1 MKKSYFLG
9 LAMLLG
15 VTGEGYAQ
23 KIITD
28 FSGLQAAKSALDA
41 SVRANEEINAAEAE
55 LQSLRLQYSAIPA
68 TKNENVRYGYDEKDA
83 IKAFYDAT
91 RSGYTGEI
99 KELYYKLEKDGT
111 LYIRTAAYDGFS
123 KVSSATDGDL
133 SYKKLW
139 ANSVLEGLEDGAV
152 YMVVAFYSK
161 GETETSYGVDS
172 ESGISTTAAL
182 LRKLN
187 TLQSQMPAGT
197 EIQAV
202 PNTEALAAKQKE
214 IDEQQKIVDDYKA
227 KISAAAEYKNIVLGS
242 NVTIEASS
250 PTFTL
255 GTWGSDYVINGNG
268 YKIVYP
274 NETAGNLFAI
284 NQGTIMNLGIEN
296 GTFAVTNT
304 GRITT
309 SFETANKTS
318 YNIYDESGIRT
329 TNVLNMDLGYKLRSS
344 FGLSINADGTLGVL
358 DKKTADNIVY
368 KAQYTDAKSKEQ
380 TVFYANVVNGNLSYN
395 PTVGKKNTFVY
406 VQDTDI
412 EAEAFTNGKNIVVNG
427 KCANAVLED
436 ATSEENDDALFIPA
450 GFTAVKLSYD
460 RAFSASDMATT
471 CLPFS
476 LTATEYAA
484 LGIDKIM
491 QFNDVDVNTNTYW
504 FQYQN
509 GSMAANEPYV
519 LKFKD
524 GKPSQA
530 DGKVFASL
538 ENKEISATGSK
549 DIYAVAPSKQG
560 AGAEFLGLY
569 AATNASV
576 LAPVSQYKLY
586 GFSGGVF
593 RPMATDA
600 NCKAFRT
607 YVRTAVT
614 DNSAQAKEFR
624 IGLLDENGNVVEGGG
639 TTGIDTVKGADS
651 NAFSVKGGI
660 NTINITTGKAQK
672 VNVYTVGGSL
682 VKSATVE
689 AGSTSIPVSGGIY
702 IVNGKKVVVK

>member
-28 FSGLQAAKSALDA
+28 FSGLRAAKSALDA

-123 KVSSATDGDL
+123 KVSSAADGDL

-139 ANSVLEGLEDGAV
+139 ANSALEELEDGAV

-344 FGLSINADGTLGVL
+344 FGLSINADGTFGVL
-358 DKKTADNIVY
+358 DKK
-368 KAQYTDAKSKEQ
+368 
-380 TVFYANVVNGNLSYN
+380 
-395 PTVGKKNTFVY
+395 
-406 VQDTDI
+406 
-412 EAEAFTNGKNIVVNG
+412 
-427 KCANAVLED
+427 
-436 ATSEENDDALFIPA
+436 
-450 GFTAVKLSYD
+450 
-460 RAFSASDMATT
+460 MA
-471 CLPFS
+471 
-476 LTATEYAA
+476 
-484 LGIDKIM
+484 
-491 QFNDVDVNTNTYW
+491 
-504 FQYQN
+504 
-509 GSMAANEPYV
+509 
-519 LKFKD
+519 
-524 GKPSQA
+524 
-530 DGKVFASL
+530 
-538 ENKEISATGSK
+538 
-549 DIYAVAPSKQG
+549 
-560 AGAEFLGLY
+560 
-569 AATNASV
+569 
-576 LAPVSQYKLY
+576 
-586 GFSGGVF
+586 
-593 RPMATDA
+593 
-600 NCKAFRT
+600 
-607 YVRTAVT
+607 
-614 DNSAQAKEFR
+614 
-624 IGLLDENGNVVEGGG
+624 
-639 TTGIDTVKGADS
+639 
-651 NAFSVKGGI
+651 
-660 NTINITTGKAQK
+660 
-672 VNVYTVGGSL
+672 
-682 VKSATVE
+682 
-689 AGSTSIPVSGGIY
+689 
-702 IVNGKKVVVK
+702 